1 MTRSS
6 SRAAAG
12 LARSAGV
19 AALLAVGLPAGVANA
34 HVDRYP
40 ICNYF
45 YAATKALQL
54 PCPPNYHPVKF
65 VRWEYIQHEH
75 YTPPAP
81 EEPRLPD
88 GY

>member
-1 MTRSS
+1 MIERASRFVARLASS
-6 SRAAAG
+6 AGLAALVAAG
-12 LARSAGV
+12 LLAGG
-19 AALLAVGLPAGVANA
+19 AKA
-34 HVDRYP
+34 HVDRTP

-54 PCPPNYHPVKF
+54 PCPPNYHPARF

-75 YTPPAP
+75 YTRPAP